1 VGETPGKLLVLFPPA
16 GMEDFFFEAGMP
28 AQEGGTAPP
37 FGPEEIER
45 TLAAAPKYGV
55 EFPLPLGE

>member
-1 VGETPGKLLVLFPPA
+1 
-16 GMEDFFFEAGMP
+16 MEGFFLEAGIP

-37 FGPEEIER
+37 LGAEEIER
-45 TLAAAPKYGV
+45 TLAAAPKYGM